1 MSQPLED
8 VRMLAGEIG
17 PRGTGTPAEAA
28 GADYVARRLAHLGL
42 PVEQHHF
49 RAVASQNSFPLAI
62 DVLVLLAV
70 AIYPLAGAPT
80 RWIAAALAMCAAPL
94 LWQTIR
100 NAGNPLSIFLPK
112 VTSRNV
118 ETRVSPKSETRK
130 RAVILAHLD
139 TNRCRLAWQSKRVA
153 SIEPLTWLVLGV
165 LASPGLIFLA
175 GALLG
180 GPSWLWWLSLLPA
193 ACVMGMMVTL
203 WKDDH
208 TPWSPGAHDNAASV
222 AVALEVA
229 ARLARRPLATTEV
242 WLIFDG
248 AEETDHGGVR
258 DLLRR
263 HASLLRQAAFFG
275 LEGLG
280 SGEIVYLTRQGI
292 CAPYH
297 PAPHLRALAERVAT
311 GHPQLDFRPAEML
324 AEDDVRTLRERGYH
338 AIGIAGRDPHTGIL
352 PYWHRPDDTVATV
365 STETMERAAEIVLAL
380 LDELDKA

>member
-1 MSQPLED
+1 MSQLLED

-28 GADYVARRLAHLGL
+28 GADYVAGRLAHLGL
-42 PVEQHHF
+42 PVEQHRF

-62 DVLVLLAV
+62 DVLVLLAI

-118 ETRVSPKSETRK
+118 ETRVSAETGARK
-130 RAVILAHLD
+130 RAVVLAHLD

-153 SIEPLTWLVLGV
+153 SIEPLTWLALGV
-165 LASPGLIFLA
+165 LASPGVILLA

-180 GPSWLWWLSLLPA
+180 GPPWLWWLSLLPA
-193 ACVMGMMVTL
+193 ACVVGMMVTL
-203 WKDDH
+203 WKDDQ
-208 TPWSPGAHDNAASV
+208 TPFSPGAHDNAASV

-263 HASLLRQAAFFG
+263 HGPVLRQAAFFG

-297 PAPHLRALAERVAT
+297 PAPHLRALAERVAANY
-311 GHPQLDFRPAEML
+311 PQLDFRPAEML

-338 AIGIAGRDPHTGIL
+338 AIGVAGRDPHTGIL
-352 PYWHRPDDTVATV
+352 PFWHGPDDTVANV
-365 STETMERAAEIVLAL
+365 SAETMERAAAIMLAL